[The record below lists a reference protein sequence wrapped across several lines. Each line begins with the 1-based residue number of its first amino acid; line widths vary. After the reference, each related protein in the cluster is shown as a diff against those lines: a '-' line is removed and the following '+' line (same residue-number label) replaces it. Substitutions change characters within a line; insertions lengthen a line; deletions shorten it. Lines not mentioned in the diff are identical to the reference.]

1 MSLNDWGNLL
11 WHQMKD
17 TDGLQWLAVIFGVAE
32 VLLARSNRIWSPFPF
47 TGKLDKVV
55 IELK

>member
-32 VLLARSNRIWSPFPF
+32 VLLARYPKGI
-47 TGKLDKVV
+47 
-55 IELK
+55 